1 MAAPIPHPMREKLLR
16 DEVAYTMS
24 IKLVKSIEIAGMAK
38 TAGYDGI
45 LVDMEHSS
53 FDLETT
59 NQLCVAALYA
69 GISPIVRAPSKD
81 PFFVSRILD
90 GGALGIIVPHIR
102 SVQDAQ
108 DVVNAAKFQPVGHR
122 SSTNGLPHHQF
133 RSIPAK
139 VSSPVTNAATMVI
152 PMIETLEAL
161 ELVDEIA
168 ALPGV
173 DSLLIGTNDLTA
185 EMGIPGDY
193 ENPRVTEAYE
203 RTIAACKKHGK
214 WLGVGGLHARLDLVE
229 KFCKMGARW
238 VMAAT
243 DGPLL
248 LGAATKRGTE
258 MAALNASVV
267 KSQQANGHSVEKKA
281 TNGVVTNSSTNGAVT
296 NDLGVECTARSQQF
310 DFNGEDTTLTHA
322 RVNGYVESLR
332 RRVAELEQKIKIAEQ
347 KHVRARHTSFGT
359 ADAVSPV
366 NGKRRRSNY
375 GSISSAPVNEQIAAN
390 GEEQSSVQDTMSAIG
405 LLSNKAMAESRTNTG
420 DRPHKLAIIESISA
434 ALAVDGRDPSKASS
448 SQPVYVMDDQLIPLT
463 RELTLSHFQRFLDWS
478 VWLPHIDEHRLFEQY
493 EAVLEMSNQGADPAR
508 TALPR
513 FNTYLAVAI
522 GISMSPDAGRLSSL
536 ATNLHAAAVK
546 LLPFILHSQGPLD
559 TLHCMLLLAVFSMF
573 SASGGSAWHLMGFIM
588 TNCIAAGLHKTVPPQ
603 NTSDSDGTYRVEWL
617 FWSVY
622 LWDRQVP
629 DVTEDEIE
637 PRISGAV
644 ENKLNLSK
652 HLITHAQLISD
663 VLGRHQSSPLFSYSN
678 LCFWREFPPQT
689 GGTTT
694 PTSPQFDY
702 LDQLACRALIL
713 MVQPRDQNLTNSEVD
728 AESAGEVEADTI
740 SCCKAL
746 IEKLYNRSGSG
757 ATVSFLDAYDILAA
771 AVAYV
776 CLVQRAPQPN
786 QQGLTQTF
794 EVVSKASILLT
805 QCSSKFSA
813 LSIFQQFLLSLS
825 TKMMEGQGTLQND
838 QDFIPPE
845 IPSHLRRIVQRYS
858 SSGTISNSL

>member
-1 MAAPIPHPMREKLLR
+1 MATDWRELSRVSLP
-16 DEVAYTMS
+16 
-24 IKLVKSIEIAGMAK
+24 
-38 TAGYDGI
+38 
-45 LVDMEHSS
+45 
-53 FDLETT
+53 
-59 NQLCVAALYA
+59 
-69 GISPIVRAPSKD
+69 SPARA
-81 PFFVSRILD
+81 
-90 GGALGIIVPHIR
+90 
-102 SVQDAQ
+102 
-108 DVVNAAKFQPVGHR
+108 
-122 SSTNGLPHHQF
+122 
-133 RSIPAK
+133 
-139 VSSPVTNAATMVI
+139 SSPSSSQSQPPQKN
-152 PMIETLEAL
+152 
-161 ELVDEIA
+161 
-168 ALPGV
+168 
-173 DSLLIGTNDLTA
+173 SL
-185 EMGIPGDY
+185 
-193 ENPRVTEAYE
+193 AY
-203 RTIAACKKHGK
+203 
-214 WLGVGGLHARLDLVE
+214 
-229 KFCKMGARW
+229 
-238 VMAAT
+238 
-243 DGPLL
+243 
-248 LGAATKRGTE
+248 
-258 MAALNASVV
+258 
-267 KSQQANGHSVEKKA
+267 
-281 TNGVVTNSSTNGAVT
+281 
-296 NDLGVECTARSQQF
+296 LGVECTARSQQF

-322 RVNGYVESLR
+322 RVSGYVESLR

-347 KHVRARHTSFGT
+347 KHVQARHTSFGT

-588 TNCIAAGLHKTVPPQ
+588 TNCIAAGLHKTVPPHS
-603 NTSDSDGTYRVEWL
+603 TSDSDGTYRVEWL

-622 LWDRQVP
+622 LWDRQVSSSVMGRPFTTTEVDISVSVP

-644 ENKLNLSK
+644 KNKLNLSK

-663 VLGRHQSSPLFSYSN
+663 VLGRYPSSPLFSYSN

-728 AESAGEVEADTI
+728 AESDGEVEADTI

-746 IEKLYNRSGSG
+746 IEKLYNMSGSG
-757 ATVSFLDAYDILAA
+757 TTVSFLDAYDILAA

-825 TKMMEGQGTLQND
+825 TKMMEGQGNLQNY
-838 QDFIPPE
+838 QGFIPPE